1 VLRARSG
8 LRALAAVPRQK
19 APPWLR
25 ACLVTIYP
33 MVPVFFRREVRH
45 PERLVA
51 PGPAIIVANH
61 VSHVDPILLGTV
73 VWDAGFR
80 PRFLAKAGLFATPVI
95 RLAIKGSGQVPVVR
109 GTADAAQSLQAAVD
123 VLAAGDRIIIYPE
136 GTVTRDPQGLP
147 MAGRSGAARLAALMP
162 EVPVIPIGQW
172 GARESVDI
180 YAKRIR
186 LRPRR
191 RVVYTVGEPIDL
203 RPVLGGS
210 ANPGVDELHR
220 ATDVI
225 MARLTELAVQSRDA
239 R

>member
-1 VLRARSG
+1 MLRARSG
-8 LRALAAVPRQK
+8 LRALSAHPRQK

-25 ACLVTIYP
+25 ACLIVVYP
-33 MVPVFFRREVRH
+33 LIPVFFRRQVRH
-45 PERLVA
+45 AERLVE

-61 VSHVDPILLGTV
+61 VSHVDPILLASV

-95 RLAIKGSGQVPVVR
+95 GRAIKGTGQVPVLR
-109 GTADAAQSLQAAVD
+109 GSADAALSLQAAMD
-123 VLAAGDRIIIYPE
+123 VLAAGDRVLIYPE

-147 MAGRSGAARLAALMP
+147 MTGRSGAARLAALMP
-162 EVPVIPIGQW
+162 DVPVIPIGQW

-191 RVVYTVGEPIDL
+191 RVLYTVGEPLDL
-203 RPVLGGS
+203 RPILGGS
-210 ANPGVDELHR
+210 DAPSADDLHH
-220 ATDVI
+220 ATEVI
-225 MARLTELAVQSRDA
+225 MARLTELAIESRDA